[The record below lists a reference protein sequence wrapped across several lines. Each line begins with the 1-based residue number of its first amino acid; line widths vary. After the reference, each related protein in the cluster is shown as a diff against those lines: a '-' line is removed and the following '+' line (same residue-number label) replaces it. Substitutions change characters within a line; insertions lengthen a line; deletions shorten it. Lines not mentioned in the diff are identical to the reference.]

1 MKLKLACSDFSFPLL
16 PFEAAIDLIRLLE
29 FPAVDLA
36 VFEGQNHLNPSL
48 ELADPEKAG
57 AGLRL
62 ALEGRGLA
70 IADIFLVA
78 ATDRE
83 ALAPNNPD
91 PEDNRRSREVFE
103 RCLDYLAAAG
113 GRHLTQLP
121 GVNFEGESIEDCF
134 QRAADELAWRSQ
146 RAAERSIVYAV
157 EPHLE
162 SVIET
167 PEAALRM
174 AEAASGLTYTL
185 DYTHFTKAGYSDAEI
200 EPLLPHASHFHVRG
214 ARRDRLQA
222 PFSENTIDYETILSL
237 MKAQNYAGYLGLE
250 YVWIEWEHCNECDN
264 LSETILFRDFL
275 RSIAAK
281 S

>member
-16 PFEAAIDLIRLLE
+16 PFEAAVDLIAILKFE
-29 FPAVDLA
+29 AVDCA
-36 VFEGQNHLNPSL
+36 IFEGYNHLNPSV
-48 ELADPEKAG
+48 ELADPINAG
-57 AGLRL
+57 ARL
-62 ALEGRGLA
+62 KATMDSRGLA

-83 ALAPNNPD
+83 TLAPNNPD
-91 PEDNRRSREVFE
+91 LKDNQKSRDVFE
-103 RCLDYLAAAG
+103 RSLDYMESAG
-113 GRHLTQLP
+113 ASHLTQLP
-121 GVNFEGESIEDCF
+121 GVKFAGQSEFDCF
-134 QRAADELAWRSQ
+134 QRSAEELAWRAD
-146 RAAERSIVYAV
+146 RAAQRGVVFAV

-167 PEAALRM
+167 PELALRM
-174 AEAASGLTYTL
+174 AESAPGLTYTL
-185 DYTHFTKAGYSDAEI
+185 DYTHFTKAGYTDAEI

-214 ARRDRLQA
+214 ARKDRLQA
-222 PFSENTIDYETILSL
+222 RFSENAIDYETVLRL
-237 MKAQNYAGYLGLE
+237 MTAQRYLGYLGLE